1 MEKRGLGKGL
11 AALISEAAPN
21 AGEGEVRAIPLTQL
35 VPNPHQPRTHF
46 DTEKMDDL
54 AASVREHGILQPI
67 LVKRIGHEQYQL
79 VAGERRF
86 RAAQKVGLAVIPALI
101 KDFSSQEQLE
111 VAIIENLQR
120 EDIGVMETARA
131 YKKLIDEFSM
141 LQEMVAQRV
150 GKSRSAIS
158 NTLRLLKLPKAI
170 QTSIE
175 SGQLSEGHARAIL
188 TAEGDDR
195 MLEVWEIVLRN
206 DLTVRETEKIARVSR
221 ETLKIRKTA
230 ETERQAAESAL
241 ESTLHPSYAN
251 DANEADF
258 ANRLQERLGTKVVIR
273 RMFQSVGK
281 IEIEF
286 YSEEDLIRVAEI
298 LIGPQ

>member
-1 MEKRGLGKGL
+1 MEKRGLGRGL

-21 AGEGEVRAIPLTQL
+21 TGEGEVRAIPLTQL

-46 DTEKMDDL
+46 DPEKMDDL
-54 AASVREHGILQPI
+54 AASVREHGVLQPI

-86 RAAQKVGLAVIPALI
+86 RAAQKVGLAVIPALV

-131 YKKLIDEFSM
+131 YRKLIDEFSM

-206 DLTVRETEKIARVSR
+206 DLSVRETEKIARVSR

-230 ETERQAAESAL
+230 ATERQPAESAI
-241 ESTLHPSYAN
+241 ESDLHPSYAN

-298 LIGPQ
+298 LIGPM

>member
-11 AALISEAAPN
+11 AALISEVAPN
-21 AGEGEVRAIPLTQL
+21 AGEGEVRSIPLTQL

-46 DTEKMDDL
+46 DPEKMDEL
-54 AASVREHGILQPI
+54 VASVREHGVLQPI

-86 RAAQKVGLAVIPALI
+86 RAAQKVGLAVIPALV

-141 LQEMVAQRV
+141 LQERVAQRV

-206 DLTVRETEKIARVSR
+206 DLSVRETEKIARVSR
-221 ETLKIRKTA
+221 ETLKTRKTA
-230 ETERQAAESAL
+230 ETERQASES
-241 ESTLHPSYAN
+241 SPHPSYAI

-273 RMFQSVGK
+273 RVFQSVGK

-298 LIGPQ
+298 LIGSK